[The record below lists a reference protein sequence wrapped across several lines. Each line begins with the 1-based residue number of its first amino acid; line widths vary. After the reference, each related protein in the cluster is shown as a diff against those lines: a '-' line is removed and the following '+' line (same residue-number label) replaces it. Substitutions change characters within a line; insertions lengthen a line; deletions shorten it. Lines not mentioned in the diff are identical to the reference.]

1 MAEIPSFTNTSLDA
15 IEPIAKKAHDAF
27 NSQVTKPIEFRLT
40 QLRKLYW
47 S

>member
-1 MAEIPSFTNTSLDA
+1 MAEIPPFESTTIDA
-15 IEPIAKKAHDAF
+15 IPRIVKKAHDAF
-27 NSQVTKPIEFRLT
+27 DSQVTKPIDFRLT